1 MEANRLR
8 RGMKAKP
15 GMFFHRA
22 AKPSSIPYSSK
33 VKPPPSSSMASLSFV
48 AEEKIGFIQNT
59 LLNKKA
65 SMMAKMEGGDRAGNQ
80 ISSFG
85 GGGGGGGN
93 LSREVESVDSRA
105 ATYISYVQERFRMEE
120 MEYD

>member
-1 MEANRLR
+1 
-8 RGMKAKP
+8 
-15 GMFFHRA
+15 
-22 AKPSSIPYSSK
+22 
-33 VKPPPSSSMASLSFV
+33 MASLSFV

-65 SMMAKMEGGDRAGNQ
+65 SMMAKMEGGDRASNQ

-120 MEYD
+120 MEYEKKNY

>member
-15 GMFFHRA
+15 GMSFYRA
-22 AKPSSIPYSSK
+22 TKPSSIAYSSK

-48 AEEKIGFIQNT
+48 AEENIGFNQNT

-65 SMMAKMEGGDRAGNQ
+65 SMMAKMEEGDRVSNQ

-85 GGGGGGGN
+85 GGN
-93 LSREVESVDSRA
+93 LSSELESVDNRA

-120 MEYD
+120 MEYDKKNY